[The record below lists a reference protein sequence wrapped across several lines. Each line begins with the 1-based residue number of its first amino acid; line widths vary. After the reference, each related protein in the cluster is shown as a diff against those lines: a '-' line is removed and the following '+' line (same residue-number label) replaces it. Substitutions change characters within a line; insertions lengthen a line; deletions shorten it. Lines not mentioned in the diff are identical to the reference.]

1 MGNLLVPPL
10 CGGNVSFAA
19 LRRVSCITSRTR
31 RRAAR
36 GTFPRGAGKRERR
49 CPTIEDCAPALEIH
63 QKTAAA
69 IGNSLYS
76 LTGSA
81 SAFLFWARIREQQYG
96 ISILPFLA
104 RCVMDPLKT
113 VKDLNPTK
121 KVLSLWDEFK
131 GFAFKGNMIDL
142 AVAVVI
148 GTAFAKVI
156 DSLVKNV
163 FMPVIGLIMPG
174 EKGYEGWVWH
184 VGDQRVPYGLFI
196 GEVINFLIVALIM
209 FLFIVK
215 FLGWLM
221 KMKKEAPQAT
231 LTKDQELLTEI
242 RDLLK
247 NKEAQDKVPEQA

>member
-1 MGNLLVPPL
+1 M
-10 CGGNVSFAA
+10 
-19 LRRVSCITSRTR
+19 
-31 RRAAR
+31 
-36 GTFPRGAGKRERR
+36 E
-49 CPTIEDCAPALEIH
+49 
-63 QKTAAA
+63 
-69 IGNSLYS
+69 
-76 LTGSA
+76 
-81 SAFLFWARIREQQYG
+81 
-96 ISILPFLA
+96 
-104 RCVMDPLKT
+104 PLKS
-113 VKDLNPTK
+113 VKDMNPTK

-156 DSLVKNV
+156 DSLVKNI

-174 EKGYEGWVWH
+174 EKGYEGWVWQI
-184 VGDQRVPYGLFI
+184 GDQKVPYGLFI
-196 GEVINFLIVALIM
+196 GEVINFMIVALIM

-221 KMKKEAPQAT
+221 KIKKEQAPPP

-247 NKEAQDKVPEQA
+247 TKQA